1 VPPVKSTINYAELP
15 KFRDGLSYLYL
26 EHSKV
31 EQDQHSI
38 AVLNEDGFSSVPA
51 ASLGVLML
59 GPGTSITHAAIK
71 ALAGNGCSV
80 HWVGEEHQRFY
91 ASGTGETRSSRNL
104 LKQARL
110 WANPTTHLEVVQ
122 RMYRMRFKEK
132 LDPNLTLEQLRG
144 FEGVR
149 VREAYAN
156 ASQET
161 GVEWKG
167 RNYNRGNWADS
178 DPINRALSAGAAS
191 LYGVC
196 HAGIVSSGYSPALG
210 FIHTGKQLSFV
221 YDAADLYKAEA
232 LIPTAFAVVAESEEK
247 IETRVR
253 TALRETIRT
262 SKLLERVVKDLH
274 TLFEGLE
281 EDEFSDDAAKP
292 GAIWD
297 INGEVSG
304 GTNYGDL
311 EEQST
316 EPEDDSE

>member
-1 VPPVKSTINYAELP
+1 
-15 KFRDGLSYLYL
+15 
-26 EHSKV
+26 
-31 EQDQHSI
+31 
-38 AVLNEDGFSSVPA
+38 
-51 ASLGVLML
+51 ML

-110 WANPTTHLEVVQ
+110 WANDAAHLEVVK
-122 RMYRMRFKEK
+122 RMYRMRFREK
-132 LDPNLTLEQLRG
+132 LEPNLTLEQLRG

-149 VREAYAN
+149 VRDAYFK
-156 ASQET
+156 ASERT

-167 RNYNRGNWADS
+167 RNYNRGNWMDT

-221 YDAADLYKAEA
+221 YDIADLYKAEL
-232 LIPTAFAVVAESEEK
+232 LIPTAFEIVAEDDK
-247 IETRVR
+247 KVETRIR
-253 TALRETIRT
+253 TTLREVIRN
-262 SKLLERVVKDLH
+262 SKLLERIVKDIH
-274 TLFEGLE
+274 ALFEGLE

-297 INGEVSG
+297 VDGEVEG
-304 GTNYGDL
+304 GINYAEAPEN
-311 EEQST
+311 EER
-316 EPEDDSE
+316 DSP